1 MKRPRLSRRVRRP
14 RRGGRG
20 IRRQGKRRKE
30 KEEKRGR
37 KGRRGRKEQA
47 RRVSGRTR
55 GRGRRVWS
63 RYDESVS
70 GYQREEKYEGRRPRG
85 GKRTRGRDGI
95 ARCFVRLT
103 TRRTPRSRRAS
114 REGIQKKEGEYYGG
128 FVRREGRVRAVFVV
142 TDVRWFYV
150 AFEAVLIPMYRRIGV
165 WGTRE
170 RKVRAGYR
178 FFRYTMGGSV
188 RMLVGVRY
196 RRQRYGTTDME
207 RRKRRRKEVE
217 EETGRRRWRGFF
229 RAMAVKVPM
238 VPVHIWLPEAHVE
251 APTGGSVMLAGIL
264 LKRGTYGMRRR
275 LRGRRTEASIYYTPR
290 VYARAVVGRV
300 YPARTA
306 RRQTDRKRIVAYAS
320 VSHMNMTL
328 VGRFSMTVPG
338 VEGAVR
344 QMVSHGLVA
353 GGRFM
358 AIGVRYDRYHTRR
371 VMYYGGVAQT
381 MPRYARVRRR
391 LTRGNIGLPGTSGF
405 VGEWRILIGIVKTN
419 RRVTRR
425 SRRGMVLGAAY
436 SLWRY
441 NRVAYG
447 NLKRRYRGVGT
458 EEMKDL
464 DRREGRMFVP
474 VIRGMVRLGRKPGRV
489 LDVIHVSCVG
499 RVENRRM

>member
-1 MKRPRLSRRVRRP
+1 
-14 RRGGRG
+14 
-20 IRRQGKRRKE
+20 
-30 KEEKRGR
+30 
-37 KGRRGRKEQA
+37 
-47 RRVSGRTR
+47 
-55 GRGRRVWS
+55 
-63 RYDESVS
+63 
-70 GYQREEKYEGRRPRG
+70 
-85 GKRTRGRDGI
+85 
-95 ARCFVRLT
+95 
-103 TRRTPRSRRAS
+103 
-114 REGIQKKEGEYYGG
+114 
-128 FVRREGRVRAVFVV
+128 
-142 TDVRWFYV
+142 
-150 AFEAVLIPMYRRIGV
+150 
-165 WGTRE
+165 
-170 RKVRAGYR
+170 
-178 FFRYTMGGSV
+178 
-188 RMLVGVRY
+188 
-196 RRQRYGTTDME
+196 
-207 RRKRRRKEVE
+207 
-217 EETGRRRWRGFF
+217 
-229 RAMAVKVPM
+229 
-238 VPVHIWLPEAHVE
+238 
-251 APTGGSVMLAGIL
+251 
-264 LKRGTYGMRRR
+264 
-275 LRGRRTEASIYYTPR
+275 
-290 VYARAVVGRV
+290 
-300 YPARTA
+300 
-306 RRQTDRKRIVAYAS
+306 
-320 VSHMNMTL
+320 
-328 VGRFSMTVPG
+328 MTVPG

-381 MPRYARVRRR
+381 MPRYVRVRRR

-464 DRREGRMFVP
+464 DRREVRMFVP